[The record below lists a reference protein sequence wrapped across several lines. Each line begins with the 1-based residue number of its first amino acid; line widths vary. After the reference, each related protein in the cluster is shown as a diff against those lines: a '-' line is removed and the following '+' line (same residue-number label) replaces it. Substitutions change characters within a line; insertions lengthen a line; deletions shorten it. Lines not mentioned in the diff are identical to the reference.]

1 MSFSVKHMILNS
13 NQKGIRAMFSLR
25 SWLMAKVYDSFMR
38 KAEKECFSKWR
49 SGLLNNLSGSVLE
62 VGAGTGVNIFY
73 YPAIISKLVLT
84 ESDPNMLKILHKRAK
99 QRNDL
104 KLEIH
109 QATVEK
115 LPFPDNSFEFVVCT
129 FLLCS
134 VPIPEDSLSEIFRVL
149 KSGGKYVFLE
159 HVANT
164 QNNHAYKW
172 QKRIEPVWKIVSG
185 NCHMTRNTEYEI
197 EKSGLQILELH
208 IENMDGRTSIINP
221 FIRGIAQKP

>member
-1 MSFSVKHMILNS
+1 MIDRTKDVHQGL
-13 NQKGIRAMFSLR
+13 GRTMFSLR

-38 KAEKECFSKWR
+38 KGEKKCFSKWR
-49 SGLLNNLSGSVLE
+49 SDLLENLSGNVLE
-62 VGAGTGVNIFY
+62 VGAGTGVNLFY

-84 ESDPNMLKILHKRAK
+84 EPDPNMLKILHKQAK

-104 KLEIH
+104 ILEVH
-109 QATVEK
+109 QAMVEK
-115 LPFPDNSFEFVVCT
+115 LPFPDGSFEFVVCT

-134 VPIPEDSLSEIFRVL
+134 VPNPQNSLSEIFRVL
-149 KSGGKYVFLE
+149 KSGGKYIFLE

-164 QNNHAYKW
+164 QNNRAYKW
-172 QKRIEPVWKIVSG
+172 QKRIEPVWKLVSG

-197 EKSGLQILELH
+197 EESGFHIIELH
-208 IENMDGRTSIINP
+208 TENMAGRTSIINP